1 MTPARVLAE
10 LESLAAR
17 MSIAVR
23 AEPFGNGLLR
33 GRGGLCW
40 VRGQPLVVMDATLG
54 TPDRI
59 AILAEALA
67 RLDVEDRHTPPAV
80 RDLIESARRSRDE
93 AGRPH
98 RAPRKRAKAD
108 KPGRAPSRPGL
119 ARTRPRER

>member
-1 MTPARVLAE
+1 MLAE

-23 AEPFGNGLLR
+23 AEPFGSGLLQ

-40 VRGQPLVVMDATLG
+40 VRGQPLVVMDAALG

-67 RLDVEDRHTPPAV
+67 RFDLEDRHTPPAV
-80 RDLIESARRSRDE
+80 RDRIESARRSLRSPP
-93 AGRPH
+93 ARGRAKRKHPRIDKPA
-98 RAPRKRAKAD
+98 RAPT
-108 KPGRAPSRPGL
+108 RPGL
-119 ARTRPRER
+119 ARTRPRGR